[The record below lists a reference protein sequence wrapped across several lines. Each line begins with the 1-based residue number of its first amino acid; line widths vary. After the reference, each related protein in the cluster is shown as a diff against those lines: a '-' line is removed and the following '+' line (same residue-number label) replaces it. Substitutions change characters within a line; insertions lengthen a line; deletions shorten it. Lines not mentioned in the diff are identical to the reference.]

1 MKARLFLA
9 VCLSVIATNI
19 AVAQSAQG
27 VIVNGLVVGEKYT
40 EAQLQSVFGVP
51 DSVGITEDGIKVLS
65 YGNNRIYWYGE
76 DSQSETERK
85 LFWGVDIKDSTF
97 VISEG
102 VTVGL
107 NKIYLPSKGT
117 VVSSEKYTDG
127 SGYVIQWRPKSLPE
141 SMSDAYSIMVYT
153 NASNVIQSIVVHIS
167 M

>member
-65 YGNNRIYWYGE
+65 YGNNRIYWY
-76 DSQSETERK
+76 
-85 LFWGVDIKDSTF
+85 
-97 VISEG
+97 
-102 VTVGL
+102 
-107 NKIYLPSKGT
+107 
-117 VVSSEKYTDG
+117 
-127 SGYVIQWRPKSLPE
+127 
-141 SMSDAYSIMVYT
+141 
-153 NASNVIQSIVVHIS
+153 
-167 M
+167 